1 MSLLTLFD
9 YFKWSNLRQRFVEPL
24 PFHGRLRYKLAYLK
38 ARSQQKQSL
47 TILCYPKRPQSPYVL
62 YKLAHLAGCRI
73 TDNPNAHYDLVVRF
87 EDTTF
92 ANFDEVLS
100 TLAKRTRV
108 INLHCTDISKK
119 RVNLKFARVFG
130 YSLTVDPLTYAGKC
144 SMKSDKNFAK
154 DSKVITCP
162 IAEVTPG
169 YVYQRLV
176 NNQMGTLVQDI
187 RVPVVGKKIPFVYI
201 VYKSLKDRFNGKDAY
216 VEIAETHDVFSAE
229 EVSNLIRFCQE
240 FGLDYGELDALRD
253 VKSGLIYVVDANN
266 TPTGPARR
274 LSEKERE
281 DALFTLTETFKET
294 FLCDVEAGV
303 RTATAN
309 AAKA

>member
-1 MSLLTLFD
+1 MSLASFFD

-47 TILCYPKRPQSPYVL
+47 TILCYPKLPQSPYVL

-73 TDNPNAHYDLVVRF
+73 TDNPNAHYDLAVRF

-92 ANFDEVLS
+92 ANIDEVLS

-108 INLHCTDISKK
+108 INLHCTDISKN
-119 RVNLKFARVFG
+119 RVDVIFAKVFG
-130 YSLTVDPLTYAGKC
+130 YSLAVDPLTYAGEC
-144 SMKSDKNFAK
+144 VVKSDKNFAK

-162 IAEVTPG
+162 IAEITPG

-176 NNQMGTLVQDI
+176 NNQTGTLVQDV
-187 RVPVVGKKIPFVYI
+187 RVPVIGKKIPFVYI
-201 VYKSLKDRFNGKDAY
+201 IYKSIKDRFSNAVH
-216 VEIAETHDVFSAE
+216 VEKAETHDVFSPGE
-229 EVSNLIRFCQE
+229 LSNLIRFCQE

-253 VKSGLIYVVDANN
+253 GKNGLLYVVDANN
-266 TPTGPARR
+266 TPAGPARR
-274 LSEKERE
+274 LSEKERQ
-281 DALFTLTETFKET
+281 DALSTLSETFKQT
-294 FLCDVEAGV
+294 FLSNGEADV
-303 RTATAN
+303 RSP
-309 AAKA
+309 AAKAAEI